1 MFNPA
6 LLQVEDSDNRY
17 TLCGRGRARVPPTCK
32 RPLRFECR
40 LSRPQREIQ
49 NGAQTELNSYSH
61 SLVGQTDPLLSRQPY
76 FGSA

>member
-6 LLQVEDSDNRY
+6 LLQVEDSHNRY
-17 TLCGRGRARVPPTCK
+17 TLRGRGRARVPPTRK

-40 LSRPQREIQ
+40 PSRPQREIQ

>member
-6 LLQVEDSDNRY
+6 SLQVEDSDNRY
-17 TLCGRGRARVPPTCK
+17 TLRGRGRARVPPTRK

-40 LSRPQREIQ
+40 PSRPQRGDL
-49 NGAQTELNSYSH
+49 NGALAELNSYSH
-61 SLVGQTDPLLSRQPY
+61 SLVGPADPLASRQPY